1 MKKHIV
7 SILQWVAKQLI
18 RISVILEREKQK
30 SDKQS
35 KYVDLAPT
43 DDADKSGVYA
53 EAIRYATNNPKVLN
67 IALTGPYGS
76 GKSSIIQSFLKK
88 YKKPSLLIS
97 LAAFVPEIDSK
108 HKKESNPEAK
118 STKTE
123 VSRHEIERSILQQML
138 YGTDADKLPLSR
150 FKRIQSPSFWAFF
163 KSLYITLG
171 ILSLGY
177 VFYQLAEITSG
188 SLFVPFSA
196 SKLPQI
202 GAVIFAVIFLWVT
215 LHHFYIASYGLSL
228 KSISLRDVEI
238 KPAKDDEASI
248 LNRHLD
254 EIIYFFQSTD
264 YDLVIIEDL
273 DRFEN
278 VDIFV
283 TLREINSLINKNGGV
298 KRTIR
303 FLYALRD
310 DIFINTDRTKFFEF
324 IIPVVPI
331 ISTSNSID
339 MVLQQ
344 GRRLE
349 LHERL
354 NRQFLMEVS
363 RYLNDL
369 RLIQN
374 IFNEYAIYMAN
385 LKSEGEHILDD
396 NKLLAVLIYKNVYPK
411 DFELLHRGEGN
422 LAKILSCQDEFIS
435 SSEAKYRAEIAEIEK
450 QLAIA
455 EVQVPSDLKEL
466 RQIYAMTLIEAL
478 PSNTQSISHDQRTWI
493 SLKDLTSSEAYEQC
507 IKASHFHIR
516 TPNGPQHWTDT
527 RSSEDLAEYGGAYDQ
542 RKAEIENKATDYKN
556 KSLRQIRALRMKITQ
571 LRNTQFKELLRLN
584 SEQVLELLEKFGK
597 DGNLARYLLLEGYL
611 DDTYYQYT
619 SLFHSGRLSPNDN
632 KFLVH
637 IRAFVTPDPDFQIDT
652 PAEVIAAMRD
662 DDFRRSYVLNVKIVD
677 ELLSNQTCYDNHIKK
692 LFELLSTEFESC
704 TDFFDVYY
712 ASGENVSQLL
722 SGLAKSWR
730 SFIPHALASTDNL
743 AHVSRLI
750 AYLPENQ
757 LKNLADSF
765 DELPKFT
772 SENLA
777 TILSVAPYI
786 TPERLKS
793 LSFEIEDF
801 YQINDYPEVVHF
813 MFDSG
818 RFKLTINNLNYIYQS
833 VLRQQ
838 ELKSLHER
846 NFTSIRS
853 TKSTSLINKVERN
866 LSYYLKNILLKLEDN
881 TKEDASAILFLLQQD
896 ELELNDLREF
906 LDKQTTRLPSLE
918 NVPSRFHTMLFEL
931 DRIEPNWTNCLA
943 LMEHS
948 DFNSEILVEFLE
960 RNDVLTSILKY
971 PIPTDDKSFKLREF
985 IINAES
991 FSNEAYKQY
1000 VRALPRPFR
1009 ILPTDLEEDKLRI
1022 LIDEKKIVFSREIL
1036 DKLADYRDVQIHFVA
1051 TNIKTYLANPQQ
1063 YEIDENFR
1071 EALLR
1076 TDINEK
1082 TKLRIVELMDLEEL
1096 VNIPERAT
1104 LIGPL
1109 IDAAEV
1115 NLFNLSEN
1123 VVRSLVLHSRPIKTQ
1138 ISLFN
1143 KYHSILTLEQI
1154 RSILSRLPKPFSE
1167 INFGRHVPKL
1177 KNTTENSELVEWLE
1191 KRKVISSTGYGKFPP
1206 YDIKVY
1212 LYRRP

>member
-7 SILQWVAKQLI
+7 LILQWVAKKLI

-53 EAIRYATNNPKVLN
+53 EAIRYATNNPKVFN

-88 YKKPSLLIS
+88 YKKSSLLIS

-108 HKKESNPEAK
+108 NKKESNPEVEL
-118 STKTE
+118 TKTE

-138 YGTDADKLPLSR
+138 YGADADKLPLSR

-177 VFYQLAEITSG
+177 VFYYLAEITSG

-264 YDLVIIEDL
+264 YDIVIIEDL

-339 MVLQQ
+339 MVLKQ
-344 GRRLE
+344 GHRLE
-349 LHERL
+349 LNERL

-385 LKSEGEHILDD
+385 LKNEGEHILDD

-422 LAKILSCQDEFIS
+422 LARILSCQDEFIS
-435 SSEAKYRAEIAEIEK
+435 SSEAKYRADIAEIEE

-455 EVQVPSDLKEL
+455 EAQVPSDLKEL

-478 PSNTQSISHDQRTWI
+478 PSDTQSISHNQRTWV
-493 SLKDLTSSEAYEQC
+493 SLNDLTNSEAYEQF
-507 IKASHFHIR
+507 IKASHFQIR
-516 TPNGPQHWTDT
+516 TPHGPRHWADP
-527 RSSEDLAEYGGAYDQ
+527 RSSEELADYGVLYDQ
-542 RKAEIENKATDYKN
+542 RKAEIENKATDLKN
-556 KSLRQIRALRMKITQ
+556 KSLRQIRDLRIKITQ

-584 SEQVLELLEKFGK
+584 SKQVLELLENFGK
-597 DGNLARYLLLEGYL
+597 DGKLARYLLLEGYL
-611 DDTYYQYT
+611 DDTYYQFT

-637 IRAFVTPDPDFQIDT
+637 IRAFVTPEPDFQIDT
-652 PAEVIAAMRD
+652 PVEVIAAMRD

-677 ELLSNQTCYDNHIKK
+677 ALLRNQTRYNNHINK

-704 TDFFDVYY
+704 TDFFDAYY
-712 ASGENVSQLL
+712 TSGENVSQLL
-722 SGLAKSWR
+722 AGLAKFWR

-750 AYLPENQ
+750 AYLPEKQ
-757 LKNLADSF
+757 LKNLAGRF
-765 DELPKFT
+765 DELPKFV

-777 TILSVAPYI
+777 AILSVAPDI

-793 LSFEIEDF
+793 LRFEIEDF
-801 YQINDYPEVVHF
+801 YQINDFPEVVRF
-813 MFDSG
+813 MFDSE
-818 RFKLTINNLNYIYQS
+818 RFKLTINNLNYIYES
-833 VLRQQ
+833 VIGQQ
-838 ELKSLHER
+838 ELKSLHEK

-853 TKSTSLINKVERN
+853 AKSTPLINKVERS
-866 LSYYLKNILLKLEDN
+866 LSYYLKNILLKLKDN
-881 TKEDASAILFLLQQD
+881 TKEDASTILFLLQQD
-896 ELELNDLREF
+896 ELELDDLREF

-918 NVPSRFHTMLFEL
+918 NIPPRFHTMLFEL
-931 DRIEPNWTNCLA
+931 NRIEPNWINCLA
-943 LMEHS
+943 LLEHS
-948 DFNSEILVEFLE
+948 DFNPEILVEFLE
-960 RNDVLTSILKY
+960 RDDVRTNILKY
-971 PIPTDDKSFKLREF
+971 PIPSDAESFTLREF

-991 FSNEAYKQY
+991 FSNETYKQY
-1000 VRALPRPFR
+1000 VHALPKQFR
-1009 ILPTDLEEDKLRI
+1009 VLPTELEEDKLRI
-1022 LIDEKKIVFSREIL
+1022 LIDEEKITFSQENL
-1036 DKLADYRDVQIHFVA
+1036 DKLADYRDLQIHFVA
-1051 TNIKTYLANPQQ
+1051 TNIKTYLDNPQE
-1063 YEIDENFR
+1063 YEIDDIFR

-1076 TDINEK
+1076 TDIDEQ
-1082 TKLRIVELMDLEEL
+1082 TKLRIVELMDLEQL
-1096 VNIPERAT
+1096 VNLPERAA

-1109 IDAAEV
+1109 IDASKV
-1115 NLFNLSEN
+1115 NSFNLSEG
-1123 VVRSLVLHSRPIKTQ
+1123 VVRSLVLHSSPITKQ
-1138 ISLFN
+1138 ISLLN
-1143 KYHSILTLEQI
+1143 KYQSSLTNEQV
-1154 RSILSRLPKPFSE
+1154 RSILASLPKPFSE
-1167 INFGRHVPKL
+1167 ISFGHHQPKL
-1177 KNTTENSELVEWLE
+1177 KNTPENQDLIKWLD
-1191 KRKVISSTGYGKFPP
+1191 KRNIISSPRFYPH
-1206 YDIKVY
+1206 DIKVN
-1212 LYRRP
+1212 LYRRR